1 VVTKSAKSGAAVVLY
16 AQFDLPY
23 SNSYIIEAITMI
35 SMFLTLDRLVM
46 TNVLIP
52 DAKVNA
58 TNANAF
64 IINANAFIPN
74 ASAFMTNAN
83 AFIANADA
91 IAMISNALIVDAN
104 AFGAIT
110 SAFVLFTIVK
120 RNEAIISEV
129 ITN

>member
-1 VVTKSAKSGAAVVLY
+1 VVAKSAKSGAAVVLY
-16 AQFDLPY
+16 PQFDLPY
-23 SNSYIIEAITMI
+23 SNSYIIDAITMI

-46 TNVLIP
+46 TNVLIL

-64 IINANAFIPN
+64 IINANAF
-74 ASAFMTNAN
+74 
-83 AFIANADA
+83 
-91 IAMISNALIVDAN
+91 
-104 AFGAIT
+104 GAI
-110 SAFVLFTIVK
+110 TIVK